1 MSRSTKTRNRK
12 APQPKKTATPK
23 PVAAAPLPVRPHTTQ
38 TTTAQPRVTDAQANA
53 ASATLYAGS
62 IRIHA
67 PHTTWT
73 GHDNNTADTLLHD
86 DTRLLYT
93 RAPHGASIEAA
104 RLCTHGIWHTAHI
117 TDGREL
123 PPFTEAADECTLHT
137 PVPLTERALTLGTG
151 LHRATAAADD
161 TQQLSRD
168 DIDAGLTTLL
178 TATDEP
184 MKEHPAS

>member
-12 APQPKKTATPK
+12 APQPKKDATPK
-23 PVAAAPLPVRPHTTQ
+23 PVAAAPLPVRPHTTTQ
-38 TTTAQPRVTDAQANA
+38 ARVTDAEANA

-62 IRIHA
+62 LRIHA

-93 RAPHGASIEAA
+93 RTPHGASIEAA

-123 PPFTEAADECTLHT
+123 PPFAEAADECTLHT

-168 DIDAGLTTLL
+168 DIDAGLT
-178 TATDEP
+178 ATTEP
-184 MKEHPAS
+184 MKEHPQP